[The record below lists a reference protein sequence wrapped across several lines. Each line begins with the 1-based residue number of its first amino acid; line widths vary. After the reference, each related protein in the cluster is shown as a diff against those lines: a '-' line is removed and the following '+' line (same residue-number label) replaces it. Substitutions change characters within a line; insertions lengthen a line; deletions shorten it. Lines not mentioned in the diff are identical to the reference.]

1 MTEALRRA
9 VELAQQLPDDEQ
21 DTIAQIILDE
31 IEEREWD
38 AIVSKPS
45 VRAALESMAEA
56 ALKEHE
62 AGQTRDLDEL
72 L

>member
-1 MTEALRRA
+1 
-9 VELAQQLPDDEQ
+9 
-21 DTIAQIILDE
+21 LDE
-31 IEEREWD
+31 VEEREWD